1 MPTASFNKLMNRLLG
16 VKIEF
21 QRKIF
26 DYFTAVQ
33 VCFLP
38 LTTMRDIQDGIC
50 KCCRLDSRTMYWQN
64 GFLANDMELG
74 AFLRL
79 PLPVQ
84 TLKVLRHIW
93 IPATPVHSSCCLK
106 LHASFVLQEKHIRR
120 AKRERLFEPPGI
132 MHFSS
137 KTDYVRNSVS
147 DISDCDTL

>member
-26 DYFTAVQ
+26 DYFTALQ

-74 AFLRL
+74 AFLRM

-93 IPATPVHSSCCLK
+93 IPATPVHSSCCLNCMPP
-106 LHASFVLQEKHIRR
+106 LCYRRSTSAEPSGSACSSPQESCTFRP
-120 AKRERLFEPPGI
+120 RLITSG
-132 MHFSS
+132 
-137 KTDYVRNSVS
+137 TR
-147 DISDCDTL
+147 